1 MSAPRTRQ
9 YRRVAQAC
17 DNCRHYRGKDLEALN
32 DDDLTEDTRQ
42 VDSSNLKTS
51 WTVSLAG
58 LRSPSSIQDTAST
71 PERIIRAP
79 SFSVPTPQRHT
90 SQPLSTPISDNLGT
104 RVVGLYY
111 QNIHRQPLWL
121 FDEVPQ
127 DGSDGLVFAILAL
140 LTTYNSSDF
149 GREALE
155 SPDTYYKSART
166 GVMLAIAQGS
176 MTIRS
181 CQTLCLLAYY
191 NFIVGDIATAG
202 FNISIAKNMIQLLPD
217 TDRDSTLEAKSKLFW
232 SIQLL
237 SFICS
242 APNLL
247 ASLSPDINSPQLLSV
262 EARDPLADCIRVPR
276 AAGTETLTGIWSQS
290 LKLCSLWTDVR
301 LYVARC
307 VQGEAKYPWQP
318 DSDYTKLYSRL
329 LDVEMGWPVHLSYN
343 AVKFPS
349 VSLQDAHSNRL
360 ELLPWVRVQITY
372 HAIHC
377 VLNHPCLYTSM
388 AETPKDKLGG
398 NTFWRSSYEKA
409 LRHCTWISRLIRTA
423 NEKGLH
429 FSDPFFAQAAAIAS
443 TLHLYW
449 TRTSDTRLKVSSVEN
464 LELCHNLV
472 KEMATRWPVCKAI
485 ENALDHFIEST
496 EPTQNRSSP
505 AAVKTSLI
513 WLLLDVAAPQF
524 PNYRDQ
530 SAHSQTFWTSSGGDE
545 PVSRSE
551 MNTPPA
557 DMRESTARYA
567 TPPRWMMERRE
578 AGSQMEMDQPGAGNM
593 TVASETVMGEHNSTY
608 DLAWGAWENL
618 GPMGEGLYMNVDW
631 WDMNQF

>member
-1 MSAPRTRQ
+1 
-9 YRRVAQAC
+9 
-17 DNCRHYRGKDLEALN
+17 
-32 DDDLTEDTRQ
+32 
-42 VDSSNLKTS
+42 
-51 WTVSLAG
+51 
-58 LRSPSSIQDTAST
+58 
-71 PERIIRAP
+71 
-79 SFSVPTPQRHT
+79 
-90 SQPLSTPISDNLGT
+90 
-104 RVVGLYY
+104 
-111 QNIHRQPLWL
+111 
-121 FDEVPQ
+121 
-127 DGSDGLVFAILAL
+127 
-140 LTTYNSSDF
+140 
-149 GREALE
+149 
-155 SPDTYYKSART
+155 
-166 GVMLAIAQGS
+166 
-176 MTIRS
+176 
-181 CQTLCLLAYY
+181 
-191 NFIVGDIATAG
+191 
-202 FNISIAKNMIQLLPD
+202 MIQLLPD

-232 SIQLL
+232 SVQLL

-242 APNLL
+242 APTLL
-247 ASLSPDINSPQLLSV
+247 PSLSPDINSPQLLSV
-262 EARDPLADCIRVPR
+262 EARDPLADCIPVPR

-343 AVKFPS
+343 AVRFPS
-349 VSLQDAHSNRL
+349 VSPQDAHSNRL

-449 TRTSDTRLKVSSVEN
+449 TRTSDTRLKASSVEN

-485 ENALDHFIEST
+485 VRLFSSCLPLMTLLTYPRKMRWTASSNRQNQLKIEC
-496 EPTQNRSSP
+496 
-505 AAVKTSLI
+505 
-513 WLLLDVAAPQF
+513 
-524 PNYRDQ
+524 
-530 SAHSQTFWTSSGGDE
+530 
-545 PVSRSE
+545 
-551 MNTPPA
+551 
-557 DMRESTARYA
+557 
-567 TPPRWMMERRE
+567 PPRR
-578 AGSQMEMDQPGAGNM
+578 
-593 TVASETVMGEHNSTY
+593 
-608 DLAWGAWENL
+608 
-618 GPMGEGLYMNVDW
+618 
-631 WDMNQF
+631 